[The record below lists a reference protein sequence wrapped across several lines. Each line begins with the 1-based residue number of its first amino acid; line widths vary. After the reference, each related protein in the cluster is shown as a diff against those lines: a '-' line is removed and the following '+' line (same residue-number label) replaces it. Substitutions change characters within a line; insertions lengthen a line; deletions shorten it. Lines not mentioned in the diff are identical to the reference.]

1 MIDLDN
7 RKKHSSFAFSGTAL
21 FGRTALAFLMLLFSI
36 VASASSGPSVKQLQ
50 KSLDEAWDTLLEVTN
65 CDRKPPQDAVC
76 MEEYNGKT
84 LVTKLFGQPVNSLIL
99 FEETS
104 RTNILGPVFTQQTGF
119 LIGPFDGYA
128 YKVVNEIQASGVD
141 NDRSITDNGLKVFA
155 HAVSGNSIEHRGV
168 ELNNGMHWLDGVN
181 EPWTYHWSALSK
193 VRQSLED
200 VTRHLK
206 LNYRN

>member
-1 MIDLDN
+1 MIERDN
-7 RKKHSSFAFSGTAL
+7 RKHSSRAISIAKL
-21 FGRTALAFLMLLFSI
+21 IGRASLPLLMLSYTI

-50 KSLDEAWDTLLEVTN
+50 ESLDEAWDTLLEVTN

-76 MEEYNGKT
+76 MEEHNGKT

-104 RTNILGPVFTQQTGF
+104 RPNVLGPVFTQQTGF

-128 YKVVNEIQASGVD
+128 YKVVNEQQASGTY

-155 HAVSGNSIEHRGV
+155 HAVSGKSIDHQGV
-168 ELNNGMHWLDGVN
+168 ELNKGMNWLDGVY
-181 EPWTYHWSALSK
+181 EPWTYHWSALPK

-200 VTRHLK
+200 VTRYLK